1 MEKYL
6 TPAPSLRSGP
16 SVHNHFK
23 YATAQRGSAGTRGC
37 GDGALGTAAGA
48 ATEGGVRASK
58 IRPPL

>member
-23 YATAQRGSAGTRGC
+23 YATAQRGFG
-37 GDGALGTAAGA
+37 GDAATAAGA
-48 ATEGGVRASK
+48 ATKGGVGASK
-58 IRPPL
+58 IRPPPQ